1 MIKMLEGY
9 YIIENP
15 GVVPAERRFRMKDL
29 KAWGYD
35 LHLGTIEGER
45 AYFISKTGERHE
57 GETYIFKGKEY
68 HVSRTQKEIP
78 ENARLLARIIIERGN
93 PYLEVWL
100 EEEDV
105 KFPLTK
111 EDPRIILKRI
121 WEKEKLNQLL
131 KHVRAV
137 GLTTDFYKD
146 NVFTQ
151 GIPLPYEEYPPKV
164 RRVLREVKD
173 IHRDLTGFGRFVFQY
188 FGEVDKMHNYRL
200 YWTLPTLHLFDID
213 IANEVDKVLG
223 MLD

>member
-1 MIKMLEGY
+1 MEGY

-45 AYFISKTGERHE
+45 AYFVSKVGERRE
-57 GETYIFKGKEY
+57 GEKYQVGGKEY
-68 HVSRTQKEIP
+68 YIEETQKDIP
-78 ENARLLARIIIERGN
+78 GNARLLARIVIERGN
-93 PYLEVWL
+93 PYLEFWL
-100 EEEDV
+100 EEEDT
-105 KFPLTK
+105 KFPLAK

-131 KHVRAV
+131 KHVRAI

-146 NVFTQ
+146 NVFIKS
-151 GIPLPYEEYPPKV
+151 IPLPYEEYPPKV
-164 RRVLREVKD
+164 RRVLREVRD

-188 FGEVDKMHNYRL
+188 FGEVEKAHNYRL
-200 YWTLPTLHLFDID
+200 HWTLPTLHLFDVD
-213 IANEVDKVLG
+213 IANEVDKILG